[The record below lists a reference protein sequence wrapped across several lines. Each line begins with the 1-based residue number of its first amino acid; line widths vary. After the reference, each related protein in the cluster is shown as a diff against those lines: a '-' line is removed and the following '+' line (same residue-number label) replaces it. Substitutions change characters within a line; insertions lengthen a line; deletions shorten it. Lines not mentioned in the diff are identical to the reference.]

1 MNVFKIFW
9 ARSISRLFNI
19 SIFFFQINH
28 RKLAAQLCGLF
39 VTVEKTS
46 FETRLP
52 ILQPLILKQF
62 GLDNTPGKF
71 VKLKKDDTKD
81 DEDSE
86 RIKDHH
92 LFQVL
97 QLLLKLSVNC
107 PSFLKNTE
115 IISDL
120 AVHIQTLLSYPHEWV
135 RLSAAQFL
143 GYVLST
149 IDVELLA
156 QLLLTGESKE
166 NGYLYIDP
174 ENALKSLSLDLCAQ
188 LNSTTKSE
196 LAEQVIKNLI
206 FVARVLQNV
215 PIKLSNEN
223 VNKLNLLWLTKRMRK
238 IVNSEIVENST
249 STVIRTEV
257 FKWIAGVAVALD
269 MEKLS
274 PVLHHLLGPLV
285 REMITTEEKNAPLRQ
300 LAKEVSNII
309 KKKIGIEQYTQL
321 LSKLQE
327 TLSVKRAER
336 KRARTQLA
344 VTDPEVY
351 AKKKIKKQ
359 VKKKEAKKRKI
370 DQLKGTK
377 RIFKKRKLVDLEE
390 DNT

>member
-1 MNVFKIFW
+1 M
-9 ARSISRLFNI
+9 
-19 SIFFFQINH
+19 
-28 RKLAAQLCGLF
+28 
-39 VTVEKTS
+39 
-46 FETRLP
+46 
-52 ILQPLILKQF
+52 
-62 GLDNTPGKF
+62 DNTPGKF
-71 VKLKKDDTKD
+71 VKLKKADTKD
-81 DEDSE
+81 DEDTE

-107 PSFLKNTE
+107 PSFLKNSE

-135 RLSAAQFL
+135 RLSSAQFL

-149 IDVELLA
+149 IDVELLS
-156 QLLLTGESKE
+156 QLILTGESKE
-166 NGYLYIDP
+166 SGCYLYTDP

-188 LNSTTKSE
+188 LNSATKSE
-196 LAEQVIKNLI
+196 LAEQVVKNLI

-215 PIKLSNEN
+215 PIKISNDN
-223 VNKLNLLWLTKRMRK
+223 INKLNLLWLTKRMRK

-269 MEKLS
+269 MDKLS

-309 KKKIGIEQYTQL
+309 KKKIGMEQYTNL

-390 DNT
+390 DNM